1 MINHAP
7 SPRSCYG
14 TAGVGAV
21 FFNRGFSISYY
32 GVKKENYYLSLKN
45 NYFLFE
51 KEKKYLRAYDK

>member
-1 MINHAP
+1 MFCFKRVGGMINHAP

-32 GVKKENYYLSLKN
+32 GVKKENYYLS
-45 NYFLFE
+45 FL
-51 KEKKYLRAYDK
+51 